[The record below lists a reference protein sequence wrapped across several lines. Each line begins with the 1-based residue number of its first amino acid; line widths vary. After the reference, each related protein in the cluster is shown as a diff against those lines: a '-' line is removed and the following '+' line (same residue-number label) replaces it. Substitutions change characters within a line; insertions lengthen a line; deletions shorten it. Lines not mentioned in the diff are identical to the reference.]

1 MGLNNLE
8 NKIREDRL
16 FFDEEPSAN
25 HFIKFNEKLNFLAE
39 SENKKNVFSFPIRKV
54 MAVTASAGLVLF
66 ISIFALSEYKNKE
79 EAAPQLSEELLHVKM
94 YYSTLSEE
102 KMEEINRC
110 VSTSSENG
118 LLLES
123 TKNRLLKLDEN
134 TQALEEKLSYA
145 QGNKQLEN
153 AYIQS
158 LMAKS
163 EVTNQIYEQLCTENT
178 QILITY

>member
-8 NKIREDRL
+8 NKIREDKL
-16 FFDEEPSAN
+16 FFDEEPSAD
-25 HFIKFNEKLNFLAE
+25 HLLKFKEKLDFLAE
-39 SENKKNVFSFPIRKV
+39 PENKKNIFSFPIRRM
-54 MAVTASAGLVLF
+54 MAIAASAGLILF
-66 ISIFALSEYKNKE
+66 VSIFSLNEYRTNKE
-79 EAAPQLSEELLHVKM
+79 NTSQLSKELLHVKM
-94 YYSTLSEE
+94 YYSTLSDE

-110 VSTSSENG
+110 VSHSNENE

-134 TQALEEKLSYA
+134 TQVLEEKLNYA

-178 QILITY
+178 KTLITY